1 MREIKFRAWD
11 GRRMTLSG
19 IAFSNSTGLMTVPA
33 EDILMQ
39 YTGLKDS
46 KGVGIYESDFVRIK
60 ISPYWDEDEPSITH
74 GYFEVVFS
82 EGMFCLRMP
91 EGCYPL
97 CEYMGQ
103 EPEVIG
109 DIYKNPELVNK

>member
-39 YTGLKDS
+39 YTGLKD
-46 KGVGIYESDFVRIK
+46 KNGTEIYEGDILQHITTGESGEIK
-60 ISPYWDEDEPSITH
+60 YGDGRFYCDQLNLSAYSLLNINNS
-74 GYFEVVFS
+74 
-82 EGMFCLRMP
+82 R
-91 EGCYPL
+91 
-97 CEYMGQ
+97 
-103 EPEVIG
+103 VIG
-109 DIYKNPELVNK
+109 NIHENKELLND